1 MKTNILP
8 EGFVVLAKKVPDL
21 IIDLKYCG
29 NDNLIGRPL
38 EGYSSDGSAVLST
51 QAAESLQKILTFLQK
66 PIVKSE
72 LKMTAPTLVIWDAYR
87 PQMGC
92 EDFWQWSQSSCEKT
106 KNDYYPNIHKRDFF
120 KLGYI
125 ARKSSHSRGSTV
137 DLNIVDRVDGKL
149 MALDMGTRFDFMDPL
164 SHPDNKNV
172 SPEIYQNRQ
181 FLKKLMNDFNWQ
193 GIDQEWWH
201 FTFAEEPFPETY
213 FNFPV
218 VNYEE

>member
-1 MKTNILP
+1 MKKNILP
-8 EGFVVLAKKVPDL
+8 DEFVVLAKKVPQL

-29 NDNLIGRPL
+29 DDNLIGRPL
-38 EGYSSDGSAVLST
+38 EGYASNGSAVLT
-51 QAAESLQKILTFLQK
+51 IEAAESLQKMLAYLKQ
-66 PIVKSE
+66 PAVKST
-72 LKMTAPTLVIWDAYR
+72 LKMTDPTLVIWDAYR

-106 KNDYYPNIHKRDFF
+106 KKDYYPNIDKKDFF

-125 ARKSSHSRGSTV
+125 ARKSSHSRGSTI
-137 DLNIVDRVDGKL
+137 DLNIVDTVDGR
-149 MALDMGTRFDFMDPL
+149 ALEMGTRFDFMDPL
-164 SHPDNKNV
+164 SHPDNRDV
-172 SPEIYQNRQ
+172 APLIYQNRQ
-181 FLKKLMNDFNWQ
+181 FLKKFMNDFDWL

-201 FTFAEEPFPETY
+201 FTFTLEPFPETY